1 MITVLNLAELL
12 FCSLALLFF
21 HILVAVEAGVIL
33 TSSMIK
39 LWNEIKL
46 TTSLLNWQSGKTV
59 CKICKRGEVPWNNS
73 LKTID

>member
-12 FCSLALLFF
+12 FCSLDLLFF
-21 HILVAVEAGVIL
+21 HIFVAVEAGVCL

-46 TTSLLNWQSGKTV
+46 TTSLLNLAV
-59 CKICKRGEVPWNNS
+59 REDYV
-73 LKTID
+73 